1 MEMGIHPKI
10 SIGRQ
15 LWMGQHLVGGGRE
28 GLSNEADRSWLRE
41 STSFF
46 SFIEGGVGLG
56 CCSLTW

>member
-1 MEMGIHPKI
+1 MDGAA
-10 SIGRQ
+10 
-15 LWMGQHLVGGGRE
+15 VGWGGERE
-28 GLSNEADRSWLRE
+28 GLSNEADRIWLRE